1 MKYKYEQLH
10 FHLKNHL
17 ARSRIMVIYYIT
29 IPQWQRTNKPLWLP
43 LITHPFHWNCES
55 FRFTLFS
62 TRHTQTHMKSHPRL
76 AHLMRKKWWEGHQHK
91 CSNANVFCVRRQHV
105 YHCLKTKY
113 KLHFALGQPS
123 LHWSRGTWTVAHQY
137 RMLIRVR
144 QAICHVE
151 EFSYSTGKKQ
161 FLVSVGIMLLVV
173 QLGVAVAKAALQ
185 RGKRYSPFTGVCF
198 VIIWCGLMHT

>member
-29 IPQWQRTNKPLWLP
+29 IPHWQRTNKPLWLP
-43 LITHPFHWNCES
+43 LITHPFHWNWKFPFHTIFNQAHIDTHEI
-55 FRFTLFS
+55 TPQTVAS
-62 TRHTQTHMKSHPRL
+62 TGKNE
-76 AHLMRKKWWEGHQHK
+76 WWEGHQHK
-91 CSNANVFCVRRQHV
+91 WSNANVFCVRRQHV
-105 YHCLKTKY
+105 YHCLKTEY
-113 KLHFALGQPS
+113 MPHFALRQPS

-137 RMLIRVR
+137 RMLMRVR

-151 EFSYSTGKKQ
+151 ECSYSTGKKQ
-161 FLVSVGIMLLVV
+161 FLVSVRIMLLVV
-173 QLGVAVAKAALQ
+173 QLGVAFAKAALQ
-185 RGKRYSPFTGVCF
+185 RGKRYSPFTGACF

>member
-76 AHLMRKKWWEGHQHK
+76 AHLMQKKWWEGHQHK

-105 YHCLKTKY
+105 YHCLKTKSTSFI
-113 KLHFALGQPS
+113 LPS
-123 LHWSRGTWTVAHQY
+123 GNPHCTDLEVHGRWLTNTECWSEWGKQSA
-137 RMLIRVR
+137 MSKSS
-144 QAICHVE
+144 AI
-151 EFSYSTGKKQ
+151 
-161 FLVSVGIMLLVV
+161 LLE
-173 QLGVAVAKAALQ
+173 
-185 RGKRYSPFTGVCF
+185 RSSF
-198 VIIWCGLMHT
+198 